1 VGELS
6 FEIVEG
12 RDAGRVAPLGAAV
25 VLAA

>member
-25 VLAA
+25 VPAA